1 MGLRDIFKFR
11 DLPESETSK
20 PFLEHLVMGNDL
32 ILRFLPLA
40 KLVGLARIP
49 LANDFRVRLKQVD
62 QLVRK
67 RW

>member
-1 MGLRDIFKFR
+1 
-11 DLPESETSK
+11 
-20 PFLEHLVMGNDL
+20 MGNDL